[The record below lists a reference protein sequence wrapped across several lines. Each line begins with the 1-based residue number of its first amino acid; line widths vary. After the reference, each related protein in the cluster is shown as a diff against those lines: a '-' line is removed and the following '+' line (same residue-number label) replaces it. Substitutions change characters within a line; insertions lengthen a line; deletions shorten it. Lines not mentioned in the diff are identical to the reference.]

1 MKFSINL
8 PESAS
13 DEDAWHEYACRAY
26 DPRSHASE
34 YEPDDSE
41 YQRVM
46 PEYFTVLT
54 HKSLNRA

>member
-1 MKFSINL
+1 MNFSINL
-8 PESAS
+8 PESTS
-13 DEDAWHEYACRAY
+13 DEYARHEYACRAD

-46 PEYFTVLT
+46 PQYFTVLA
-54 HKSLNRA
+54 HESLDRA